1 MDNSRQNSHLS
12 VSGLMKPGEKSDG
25 RYTFPSLPGNYDYLS
40 GFQKYPDAYG
50 KKVAQGL
57 PQYLPN
63 EPAFHPG
70 RPFYMEAERLG
81 DEKSILQD
89 LDYLKRMYPQV
100 VHGYMEQISQV
111 LDKLDYEGSMIYDEY
126 PDYYQLK
133 RLSLTV
139 VEIIRRKEREQMV
152 TPDGDVM
159 HWDGQDPM
167 ALEELR
173 DSGTSEDK
181 WVWVEY
187 LVRILVSLE
196 VFRRRNRKSRYY

>member
-1 MDNSRQNSHLS
+1 MDNSRQNSYLS
-12 VSGLMKPGEKSDG
+12 VSGLLKPGSRSEE
-25 RYTFPSLPGNYDYLS
+25 RYSFPGLPGNYDYLS
-40 GFQKYPDAYG
+40 GLQKYPDAYG
-50 KKVAQGL
+50 KKVKPVMPEHML
-57 PQYLPN
+57 Y

-70 RPFYMEAERLG
+70 RPFYMQAERLG
-81 DEKSILQD
+81 DEKSMLQD
-89 LDYLKRMYPQV
+89 LDYLKRMYPDV
-100 VHGYMEQISQV
+100 VRGYMDQISQV

-133 RLSLTV
+133 RLSRTV
-139 VEIIRRKEREQMV
+139 VDMIRRKEMEQMV

-159 HWDGQDPM
+159 HWEEQNSM
-167 ALEELR
+167 APEELR
-173 DSGTSEDK
+173 DSGTTEDK

>member
-12 VSGLMKPGEKSDG
+12 VSGLIKPGYGKDEKYS
-25 RYTFPSLPGNYDYLS
+25 FPRLPGNYDYLS

-50 KKVAQGL
+50 KNVRPLMPEQMI
-57 PQYLPN
+57 Q
-63 EPAFHPG
+63 EPTFHPG
-70 RPFYMEAERLG
+70 RPFYMQVPNPG
-81 DEKSILQD
+81 DEKSMLQD
-89 LDYLKRMYPQV
+89 LDYLKRMYPDVVKEYMVQV
-100 VHGYMEQISQV
+100 SEM

-139 VEIIRRKEREQMV
+139 VDMIRRKEREQMV

-159 HWDGQDPM
+159 HWEEKNSLAP
-167 ALEELR
+167 EELR
-173 DSGTSEDK
+173 DTGTSEDK